1 MGNYS
6 QADSS
11 LFPLPAPVPL
21 SLASPGLLCGPPPRP
36 RNCPN
41 WGTFRA
47 GFCRVCVHTLVCMW
61 GWSRGAEEAAL
72 RGRTEASLFIYYLWK
87 SPSVMKLPPK
97 GRGGKDRTLLNL
109 AVWADGAEA
118 GPVRQLVTGCW
129 LPPLRVTVSSSTSV
143 LRNYVSTYVCVF
155 MHVYISICPC
165 VCMVTCAFKCVHVC
179 ANVPM

>member
-11 LFPLPAPVPL
+11 LFPLPAPVCCVP
-21 SLASPGLLCGPPPRP
+21 PHHPPPG
-36 RNCPN
+36 NCPI

-47 GFCRVCVHTLVCMW
+47 GFCRVCVHTLVCVCGW
-61 GWSRGAEEAAL
+61 GRGAEEAAL
-72 RGRTEASLFIYYLWK
+72 RGRTEASLFIYYRWK

-97 GRGGKDRTLLNL
+97 GSGGKDRTLLNL
-109 AVWADGAEA
+109 AVWVDGAGA
-118 GPVRQLVTGCW
+118 GPVCQLVTGCW
-129 LPPLRVTVSSSTSV
+129 LPPLRVTVSSSTSM
-143 LRNYVSTYVCVF
+143 LRNCVSTYVCVF

-179 ANVPM
+179 ACVPT